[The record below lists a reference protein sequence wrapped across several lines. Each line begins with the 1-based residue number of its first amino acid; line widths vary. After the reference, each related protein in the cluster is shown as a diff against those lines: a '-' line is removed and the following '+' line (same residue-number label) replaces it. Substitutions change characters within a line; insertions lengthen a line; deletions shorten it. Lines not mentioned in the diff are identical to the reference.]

1 MYWSGNKQPTT
12 AILFSFVGGII
23 VLANGLDR
31 VYIPKYAL
39 FPPAVLASVGLLS
52 GALVLLSTLLLW
64 AAPRQHRWWGVVII
78 ASSVASLLIGGG
90 MFLVTVPLGFM
101 LGLIGGILAIIWV
114 PASVTAPTPAG

>member
-64 AAPRQHRWWGVVII
+64 AAPRQHRCG
-78 ASSVASLLIGGG
+78 ASLSLRLLLPA
-90 MFLVTVPLGFM
+90 FSLVAGCFWSPFRWGSC
-101 LGLIGGILAIIWV
+101 LA
-114 PASVTAPTPAG
+114 